1 MTIKEL
7 VIIAL
12 VYFTFFVMGLVFGS
26 FFNVVGLR
34 VPIGKSIIS
43 PGSTCSNCGH
53 KLSSIELIPVF
64 SFLLQ
69 RGKCRSCGMLISKL
83 YLLIEILTGMLFV
96 FSIYE
101 TGFHMEL
108 MIALSIISL
117 LIIIVVSDV
126 NYMIIPN
133 RILLFFLFIFSFER
147 IVFPLDP
154 WWSSIVG
161 AIGAFVVLLLI
172 NLISKGGMGGGD
184 IKLFSVLGIILGWEL
199 TLIAF
204 MLACFLGSIYGV
216 VVILSGKLKRSNPI
230 PFGPFIAMGGLISYF
245 YCENLLE
252 FYDIIFYK

>member
-1 MTIKEL
+1 M
-7 VIIAL
+7 AL
-12 VYFTFFVMGLVFGS
+12 VYFVFFVFGLVLGS

-43 PGSTCSNCGH
+43 PGSSCSNCGH
-53 KLSSIELIPVF
+53 KLSSLELIPVF

-69 RGKCRSCGMLISKL
+69 RGKCRSCGMLISKQ
-83 YLLIEILTGMLFV
+83 YLLIEILTGILFV

-101 TGFHMEL
+101 TGFHKEL

-117 LIIIVVSDV
+117 LIIIVVSDM
-126 NYMIIPN
+126 NFMIIPN
-133 RILLFFLFIFSFER
+133 RILVFFLFIFSFER
-147 IVFPLDP
+147 ILFPLNP

-161 AIGAFVVLLLI
+161 AFGAFVVLLLI

-184 IKLFSVLGIILGWEL
+184 IKLFSVLGIILGWKL

-204 MLACFLGSIYGV
+204 MLACFSGSFYGLV
-216 VVILSGKLKRSNPI
+216 VLLSGKLKQRNPI
-230 PFGPFIAMGGLISYF
+230 PFGPFISFGGLISYF

>member
-1 MTIKEL
+1 MTLKEL

-12 VYFTFFVMGLVFGS
+12 VYFTFFVLGLVFGS

-43 PGSTCSNCGH
+43 PGSSCSNCGH

-69 RGKCRSCGMLISKL
+69 RGKCRSCGMLISKQ
-83 YLLIEILTGMLFV
+83 YLLIEVLTGLLFV

-101 TGFHMEL
+101 TGFNKEL
-108 MIALSIISL
+108 MITLSVVSL

-133 RILLFFLFIFSFER
+133 RILLFCLFIYSFER
-147 IVFPLDP
+147 ILFPMDP

-172 NLISKGGMGGGD
+172 NLISKDGMGGGD
-184 IKLFSVLGIILGWEL
+184 IKLFSVLGIILGWKL

-204 MLACFLGSIYGV
+204 MLACFSGSIYGV
-216 VVILSGKLKRSNPI
+216 VLILSGKSKRRNPI

-252 FYDIIFYK
+252 IYDIIFYK

>member
-1 MTIKEL
+1 MTLKEL

-12 VYFTFFVMGLVFGS
+12 VYFTFFVLGLVFGS

-43 PGSTCSNCGH
+43 PGSSCSNCGH

-69 RGKCRSCGMLISKL
+69 RGKCRSCGMLISKQ
-83 YLLIEILTGMLFV
+83 YLLIEVLTGLLFV

-101 TGFHMEL
+101 TGFNKEL
-108 MIALSIISL
+108 MITLSVVSL

-133 RILLFFLFIFSFER
+133 RILLFFLFIYSFER
-147 IVFPLDP
+147 ILFPMDP

-184 IKLFSVLGIILGWEL
+184 IKLFSVLGIILGWKL

-204 MLACFLGSIYGV
+204 MLACFSGSIYGV
-216 VVILSGKLKRSNPI
+216 VLILSGKSKRRNPI

-252 FYDIIFYK
+252 IYDIIFYK

>member
-1 MTIKEL
+1 MTLREL
-7 VIIAL
+7 VIIAII
-12 VYFTFFVMGLVFGS
+12 YFTFFVLGLVFGS

-34 VPIGKSIIS
+34 VPIRKSINS
-43 PGSTCSNCGH
+43 PGSSCSNCGH
-53 KLSSIELIPVF
+53 KLSYIELIPAF

-69 RGKCRSCGMLISKL
+69 RGKCRSCGMQISKQ

-101 TGFHMEL
+101 TGFHKEL

-147 IVFPLDP
+147 IIFPLDP

-184 IKLFSVLGIILGWEL
+184 VKLFSVLGIILGWKL

-204 MLACFLGSIYGV
+204 MVACFSGSIYGF
-216 VVILSGKLKRSNPI
+216 VVILSGKLKKRNPI
-230 PFGPFIAMGGLISYF
+230 PFGPFISMGGLISYF
-245 YCENLLE
+245 YCENLLV
-252 FYDIIFYK
+252 FYDFLLSP

>member
-1 MTIKEL
+1 MTLKEL

-12 VYFTFFVMGLVFGS
+12 VYFTFFVLGLVFGS

-34 VPIGKSIIS
+34 APIGKSIIS
-43 PGSTCSNCGH
+43 PGSSCSNCGH

-69 RGKCRSCGMLISKL
+69 RGKCRSCGMLISKQ
-83 YLLIEILTGMLFV
+83 YLLIEILTGLLFV
-96 FSIYE
+96 ISIYE
-101 TGFHMEL
+101 TGFNKEL

-133 RILLFFLFIFSFER
+133 RILLFCLFIYSFER
-147 IVFPLDP
+147 ILFPMDP

-172 NLISKGGMGGGD
+172 NLISKDGMGGGD
-184 IKLFSVLGIILGWEL
+184 IKLFSVLGIILGWKL

-204 MLACFLGSIYGV
+204 MLACFSGSIYGV
-216 VVILSGKLKRSNPI
+216 VLILSGKSKRRNPI

-252 FYDIIFYK
+252 IYDIIFYK

>member
-7 VIIAL
+7 IIIAL
-12 VYFTFFVMGLVFGS
+12 VYFTFFLLGIVFGS

-43 PGSTCSNCGH
+43 PGSSCSNCGH

-96 FSIYE
+96 LSIYE
-101 TGFHMEL
+101 TGFHKEL

-133 RILLFFLFIFSFER
+133 RILLIFLFIFSFER
-147 IVFPLDP
+147 TLFPLDP

-161 AIGAFVVLLLI
+161 ASGAFLVLLLI

-184 IKLFSVLGIILGWEL
+184 IKLFSVLGIILGWKL

-204 MLACFLGSIYGV
+204 MLACFSGGIYGL
-216 VVILSGKLKRSNPI
+216 VVILSGKLKQRNPI
-230 PFGPFIAMGGLISYF
+230 PFGPFISMGGLISYF

-252 FYDIIFYK
+252 FYYIMFY

>member
-1 MTIKEL
+1 MTLREL
-7 VIIAL
+7 VIIAII
-12 VYFTFFVMGLVFGS
+12 YFTFFVLGLVFGS

-43 PGSTCSNCGH
+43 PGSSCSKCGH

-69 RGKCRSCGMLISKL
+69 RGKCRSCGMQISKQ

-101 TGFHMEL
+101 TGFHKEL

-147 IVFPLDP
+147 IIFPLDP

-161 AIGAFVVLLLI
+161 VIGAFVVLLLI

-184 IKLFSVLGIILGWEL
+184 VKLFSVLGIILGWKL

-204 MLACFLGSIYGV
+204 MVACFSGSIYGL
-216 VVILSGKLKRSNPI
+216 VVILSGKLKKRNPI
-230 PFGPFIAMGGLISYF
+230 PFGPFISMGGLISYF
-245 YCENLLE
+245 YCENLLV
-252 FYDIIFYK
+252 FYDFLLSP

>member
-101 TGFHMEL
+101 TGFHKEL

-204 MLACFLGSIYGV
+204 ILACFLGSIYGV